1 MDDRRVYC
9 YGSPWV
15 LAIICY
21 PCTPRRSQCPS
32 NVLHRK
38 TQETYEELIN
48 VIINYCQQ
56 LNIDPDPEYII
67 TDFEISMIQAIRAI
81 LGDDITITG
90 CIYHLTQATW
100 RKIQDLA
107 MVNRY
112 RDDEAFQHF
121 CGMLDGLAFLPVDDV
136 IGGFEHL
143 RLITPDGTDQL
154 LTYFDNTYV
163 SGIYRAR
170 QNGNNIRVRR
180 IPPRFPPATWNVHER
195 TLANEPRTN
204 NLCEGWNSRFSSM
217 VGFTHPSI
225 WKAIKSIQ
233 VETNEAS
240 TNILQSNI
248 GNPPRKHTK
257 RMYIQQQQRLRQ
269 LCLDYWNAEVDLPN
283 FLRGIGHN
291 IHIGNL

>member
-1 MDDRRVYC
+1 M
-9 YGSPWV
+9 
-15 LAIICY
+15 IIA
-21 PCTPRRSQCPS
+21 
-32 NVLHRK
+32 
-38 TQETYEELIN
+38 
-48 VIINYCQQ
+48 IINYCQQ
-56 LNIDPDPEYII
+56 LNIDPDPENII
-67 TDFEISMIQAIRAI
+67 TDFGISMIQAI
-81 LGDDITITG
+81 LGDDITIAG
-90 CIYHLTQATW
+90 CFYHLTQTAW

-112 RDDEAFQHF
+112 RDDEAFRHF
-121 CGMLDGLAFLPVDDV
+121 CGMLGGLAFLPGDDV

-143 RLITPDGTDQL
+143 RLIAPDGTYQL

-163 SGIYRAR
+163 NGIYRGR

-195 TLANEPRTN
+195 TLADESRTN

-257 RMYIQQQQRLRQ
+257 RMHIQQQQRRGHFYRGHIYQGIFTVHLEKLQVGIFDDKRAFIRKCHYKQ
-269 LCLDYWNAEVDLPN
+269 IFQMFLFLIDLMN
-283 FLRGIGHN
+283 FFAQTLYVKN
-291 IHIGNL
+291 IEEQTQKV